1 MDLSGKVALV
11 TGASRGI
18 GREISRQLAEHGA
31 RIAVH
36 FKENEEAAQETL
48 RSLAGGPHA
57 LFRAD
62 VADPGSARDLVDS
75 VAEEMGGLHVL
86 VNNAGIFEHH
96 PIPST
101 SYEAWQDAWDRTL
114 GTNLIGPANLSFCAA
129 RRMMEHGGGRIVN
142 VSSRGA
148 FRGEPDAPA
157 YGASKAGLNALSQS
171 MAKALAP
178 HNVFV
183 YGVAPGFVETEMAE
197 FVLSGPEGDA
207 VRRESPLGRVARPEE
222 VARAV
227 LFLASEGT
235 DFMTGCILDVN
246 GASYLRS

>member
-36 FKENEEAAQETL
+36 FKGNEEAARETL
-48 RSLAGGPHA
+48 TSLAGGPHV

-62 VADPGSARDLVDS
+62 VADPGSARDLVNS
-75 VAEEMGGLHVL
+75 VVEEMGAVNVL

-96 PIPST
+96 LIPST

-114 GTNLIGPANLSFCAA
+114 ATNLVGPANVSFRVAHH
-129 RRMMEHGGGRIVN
+129 MMEHGGGRIVN

-157 YGASKAGLNALSQS
+157 YGASKAGLNAMSQS

-178 HNVFV
+178 HGIFV
-183 YGVAPGFVETEMAE
+183 YAIAPGFVETEMAE

-207 VRRESPLGRVARPEE
+207 VRRESPLGRVARPDE

>member
-36 FKENEEAAQETL
+36 FKGNEEAARETL
-48 RSLAGGPHA
+48 TSLAGEPHV

-62 VADPGSARDLVDS
+62 VADPGSARDLVNS
-75 VAEEMGGLHVL
+75 VVEEMGAVNVL
-86 VNNAGIFEHH
+86 VNNAGIFERH

-101 SYEAWQDAWDRTL
+101 SYEAWQDAWDRTFA
-114 GTNLIGPANLSFCAA
+114 TNLVGPANVSFRVAHH
-129 RRMMEHGGGRIVN
+129 MMEHGGGRIVN

-148 FRGEPDAPA
+148 FRGEPDAPV
-157 YGASKAGLNALSQS
+157 YGASKAGLNAMSQS

-178 HNVFV
+178 TVSSSTPSPPASSRPRWRSSSSPAPRATPFGGRALW
-183 YGVAPGFVETEMAE
+183 GVSLAPT
-197 FVLSGPEGDA
+197 
-207 VRRESPLGRVARPEE
+207 RSPAPCCSWPLRGRT
-222 VARAV
+222 
-227 LFLASEGT
+227 S
-235 DFMTGCILDVN
+235 
-246 GASYLRS
+246 

>member
-1 MDLSGKVALV
+1 MNLSGKVALV

-18 GREISRQLAEHGA
+18 GREISRQLAEHRA

-36 FKENEEAAQETL
+36 FKGNEEAAHETL

-62 VADPGSARDLVDS
+62 VADPNSARDLVDS
-75 VAEEMGGLHVL
+75 VAEEMGGPDVL

-96 PIPST
+96 PIPT
-101 SYEAWQDAWDRTL
+101 TGYEAWQDAWSRTL

-129 RRMMEHGGGRIVN
+129 RRMMERGGGSIVN

-157 YGASKAGLNALSQS
+157 YGASKAGLNAMSQS
-171 MAKALAP
+171 
-178 HNVFV
+178 
-183 YGVAPGFVETEMAE
+183 
-197 FVLSGPEGDA
+197 
-207 VRRESPLGRVARPEE
+207 
-222 VARAV
+222 VARALV
-227 LFLASEGT
+227 PTTSSSTPSPPASSRPRWRSSSSPAPGAT
-235 DFMTGCILDVN
+235 PYGRRVPW
-246 GASYLRS
+246 GASPAPRSSPEPCYSLPPKARTS